1 MDKHDIVKQARILE
15 RIAHYIAIQEIEPT
29 EETLELMLK
38 FNETVLNHVRENK
51 AQDEEER

>member
-29 EETLELMLK
+29 EEILELMLK
-38 FNETVLNHVRENK
+38 FNEKTLNQIRYDK

>member
-29 EETLELMLK
+29 EEVLELMLK
-38 FNETVLNHVRENK
+38 FNEKTLNQIRYDK